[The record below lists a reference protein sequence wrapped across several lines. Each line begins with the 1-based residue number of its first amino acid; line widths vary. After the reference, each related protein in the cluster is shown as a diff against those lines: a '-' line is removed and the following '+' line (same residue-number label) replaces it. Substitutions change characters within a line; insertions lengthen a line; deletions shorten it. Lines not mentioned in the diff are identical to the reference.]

1 MNKKDLETNY
11 TSFLINTAKIIANH
25 LSDTMPTDYINQL
38 NDNNQMSIENSQEIV
53 EIKQVKSCDK
63 NKILLWL
70 SIGFLII
77 LLLNGG
83 NKNV

>member
-25 LSDTMPTDYINQL
+25 LSDTMPNDYINQL
-38 NDNNQMSIENSQEIV
+38 DKKTDIETTKIIE
-53 EIKQVKSCDK
+53 VKEVKKFDK
-63 NKILLWL
+63 NNILLWL
-70 SIGFLII
+70 SIGFLLI
-77 LLLNGG
+77 LLANGG

>member
-25 LSDTMPTDYINQL
+25 LSDTMPNDYINQL
-38 NDNNQMSIENSQEIV
+38 DKKTDIETTEII
-53 EIKQVKSCDK
+53 EVKEVKKFDK
-63 NKILLWL
+63 NNILLWL
-70 SIGFLII
+70 SIGFLLI
-77 LLLNGG
+77 LLANGG

>member
-25 LSDTMPTDYINQL
+25 LSDTMPNDYINQL
-38 NDNNQMSIENSQEIV
+38 DKKTDVQTTEIIEV
-53 EIKQVKSCDK
+53 KEIKKFDK
-63 NKILLWL
+63 NNILLWL
-70 SIGFLII
+70 SIGFLLI
-77 LLLNGG
+77 LLANGG